1 MDQARFLQ
9 HAERMTC
16 GQRSNL
22 QIKKDVFIII
32 IHLPN
37 SSLMEVG
44 IERGEINTER
54 KPKRNKPSSYHLS
67 LNSQSAFTSDKTDL
81 PSSKSFHQGDI
92 CIQLTIQHKWRII
105 ISSVAWQ
112 WNCIT
117 KSPALAS
124 HFLFQA
130 LLEVLSF
137 CWTVIFHCMTKWN
150 IVWKFAY
157 CLSAWDT
164 EPTVSQ
170 SWVGGGLEHFLLNY
184 FLPAPVAL
192 KKKIFR
198 NSEFYIS
205 KK

>member
-37 SSLMEVG
+37 SSLMDVA
-44 IERGEINTER
+44 IERGEISTER
-54 KPKRNKPSSYHLS
+54 KPKRKKPSSYHLS
-67 LNSQSAFTSDKTDL
+67 LNIQSAFMSDKTNL

-92 CIQLTIQHKWRII
+92 CIQLTIHHKCCIL

-112 WNCIT
+112 WNVII

-130 LLEVLSF
+130 LFEVLSF
-137 CWTVIFHCMTKWN
+137 CWTVIFHCMRKWN
-150 IVWKFAY
+150 IVRKFAY

-164 EPTVSQ
+164 EPTVCK
-170 SWVGGGLEHFLLNY
+170 SWVGGGLQHFFCCY
-184 FLPAPVAL
+184 
-192 KKKIFR
+192 
-198 NSEFYIS
+198 
-205 KK
+205 